1 MMVKAHGCCRLFCPA
16 LLETWPFLVKKTKE
30 KEMSHNFTESYD
42 VIVIGAG
49 HAGVEASLAASRM
62 GCKVLLA
69 TINIE
74 MLAFMPC
81 NPSIGGSAK
90 GIVVREVDALG
101 GEMAKNI
108 DKSYIQMKMLNTGKG
123 PAVRAL
129 RAQADKELYSK
140 EMRKTVENQENLTL
154 RQTMI
159 NEILVEDGK
168 VIGVKTAT
176 QQEYAAKAVI
186 VTTGTALRGEII
198 IGDLKYSSGP
208 NHSLAAIP
216 LADNLR
222 DLGFEIGRFKTGT
235 PPRVKASSI
244 NYDVTEIQPGDEK
257 ANHFS
262 YTSRDEDYVK
272 DQVPCWLT
280 YTNAE
285 SHEIIQNNLH
295 RAPMFSGIV
304 KGVGPRYCPSIEDK
318 IVRFADKERHQL
330 FLEPEGRDTE
340 EVYVQGLS
348 TSLPEDV
355 QKDLVHSIKGL
366 ENAEMMRTGYA
377 IEYDMIMPHQLRA
390 TLETKKISGLFTAGQ
405 TNGTS
410 GYEEAA
416 GQGII
421 AGINAALKIQ
431 GKPELIL
438 KRSDGYIG
446 VMIDDL
452 VTKGTVE
459 PYRLLTSRAEY
470 RLILRHDNA
479 DMRLTEIGREIGLVD
494 DERWARFEIKK
505 NQFDNEM
512 KRLESIKLKP
522 VKETNAKIEA
532 LGFKALTD
540 AVTAKEFMRRP
551 EVSYQDVVQFIGPA
565 AEELDEKIIELIETE
580 IKYEGYISKAL
591 DQVEK
596 MKRME
601 EKRIPANIDWDD
613 IDSIATEA
621 RQKFKKINPETI
633 GQASRISGV
642 NPADISILM
651 VYLEGKSRS
660 ISKNKAKS

>member
-1 MMVKAHGCCRLFCPA
+1 M
-16 LLETWPFLVKKTKE
+16 TY
-30 KEMSHNFTESYD
+30 NFIEEYD
-42 VIVIGAG
+42 IIVIGAG

-74 MLAFMPC
+74 MLAFLPC

-159 NEILVEDGK
+159 DEILVEDGK
-168 VIGVKTAT
+168 VVGVRTAT
-176 QQEYAAKAVI
+176 HQEYGAKAVI

-208 NHSLAAIP
+208 NHSLASIN
-216 LADNLR
+216 LADNLKK
-222 DLGFEIGRFKTGT
+222 LGLEIGRFKTGT

-244 NYDVTEIQPGDEK
+244 NYEETEIQPGDENP
-257 ANHFS
+257 NHFS
-262 YTSRDEDYVK
+262 YNSRDEDYLK
-272 DQVPCWLT
+272 DQIPCWLT
-280 YTNAE
+280 YTNSQ
-285 SHEIIQNNLH
+285 SHEIINSNLH
-295 RAPMFSGIV
+295 RAPMFTGVV

-330 FLEPEGRDTE
+330 FLEPEGRNTE

-355 QKDLVHSIKGL
+355 QRDLVHSIKGL

-377 IEYDMIMPHQLRA
+377 IEYDMVLPHQLRA

-416 GQGII
+416 GQGIV

-479 DMRLTEIGREIGLVD
+479 DMRLTEIGREVGLVD
-494 DERWARFEIKK
+494 DERWARFETKK
-505 NQFDNEM
+505 YQFENEM
-512 KRLESIKLKP
+512 KRLDSIKLKP
-522 VKETNAKIEA
+522 VKETNEKVAA
-532 LGFKALTD
+532 LGFKPLTD
-540 AVTAKEFMRRP
+540 AVTAKEFLRRP
-551 EVSYQDVVQFIGPA
+551 EVSYQDVVNFIGPA
-565 AEELDEKIIELIETE
+565 AEELDDKIIELIETE

-621 RQKFKKINPETI
+621 RQKFKLINPETI

-642 NPADISILM
+642 NPADISILI

-660 ISKNKAKS
+660 ISKNQEKES

>member
-1 MMVKAHGCCRLFCPA
+1 MVH
-16 LLETWPFLVKKTKE
+16 E
-30 KEMSHNFTESYD
+30 FTEDYD
-42 VIVIGAG
+42 VVVIGAG
-49 HAGVEASLAASRM
+49 HAGVEASLAAARM
-62 GCKVLLA
+62 GCKTLLA
-69 TINIE
+69 TINID

-90 GIVVREVDALG
+90 GIVVREIDALG
-101 GEMAKNI
+101 GEMGKNI
-108 DKSYIQMKMLNTGKG
+108 DKTYIQMKMLNTGKG

-129 RAQADKELYSK
+129 RAQADKNLYAR
-140 EMRKTVENQENLTL
+140 EMKHTVEKQENLTL
-154 RQTMI
+154 RQSI
-159 NEILVEDGK
+159 IDDILVEDGK
-168 VIGVKTAT
+168 VVGVLTAT
-176 QQEYAAKAVI
+176 GQKFSARAVV

-198 IGDLKYSSGP
+198 LGELKYSSGP
-208 NHSLAAIP
+208 NNSLASVT
-216 LADNLR
+216 LADNLKK
-222 DLGFEIGRFKTGT
+222 LGLEIGRFKTGT

-244 NYDVTEIQPGDEK
+244 NYDETEIQPGDSK
-257 ANHFS
+257 PNHFS
-262 YTSRDEDYVK
+262 FLSKDEDYL
-272 DQVPCWLT
+272 QEQIPCWLT
-280 YTNAE
+280 YTNQT
-285 SHEIIQNNLH
+285 SHDIITKNLY

-318 IVRFADKERHQL
+318 IVRFSDKERHQL

-355 QKDLVHSIKGL
+355 QKELLHSIKGL

-377 IEYDMIMPHQLRA
+377 IEYDIVLPHQLRA
-390 TLETKKISGLFTAGQ
+390 TLETKVISGLFTAGQ

-421 AGINAALKIQ
+421 AGINAALKVQ

-438 KRSDGYIG
+438 KRSDAYIG

-452 VTKGTVE
+452 VTKGTLE

-479 DMRLTEIGREIGLVD
+479 DMRLTEIGRTVGLVD
-494 DERWARFEIKK
+494 DQRWETFQIKK
-505 NQFDNEM
+505 NQFDTEM
-512 KRLESIKLKP
+512 RRLESIKLKP
-522 VKETNAKIEA
+522 IKETNERVQA
-532 LGFKALTD
+532 LGFKPLTD
-540 AVTAKEFMRRP
+540 AMTAKEFMRRP
-551 EVSYQDVVQFIGPA
+551 EIDYATVVTFIGQA
-565 AEELDEKIIELIETE
+565 AETLDPKIIELLETE
-580 IKYEGYISKAL
+580 IKYEGYINKAL
-591 DQVEK
+591 DQVAK

-601 EKRIPANIDWDD
+601 EKKIPKNIDWDA

-651 VYLEGKSRS
+651 VYIEG
-660 ISKNKAKS
+660 NGKARRKLS

>member
-1 MMVKAHGCCRLFCPA
+1 MTHTFA
-16 LLETWPFLVKKTKE
+16 E
-30 KEMSHNFTESYD
+30 NYD

-49 HAGVEASLAASRM
+49 HAGVEAGLAASRM
-62 GCKVLLA
+62 GCKTLLA
-69 TINIE
+69 TINLD
-74 MLAFMPC
+74 MVAFMPC

-90 GIVVREVDALG
+90 GIVVREIDALG
-101 GEMAKNI
+101 GEMGRNI
-108 DKSYIQMKMLNTGKG
+108 DKTYIQMKMLNTGKG

-129 RAQADKELYSK
+129 RAQADKAEYAA
-140 EMRKTVENQENLTL
+140 EMKRTVERQENLTL

-159 NEILVEDGK
+159 DEILVEDGK
-168 VIGVKTAT
+168 VVGVRTAT
-176 QQEYAAKAVI
+176 DQKYSATAVV

-208 NHSLAAIP
+208 NNSLSSIT
-216 LADNLR
+216 LADNLKE
-222 DLGFEIGRFKTGT
+222 LGLEIGRFKTGT
-235 PPRVKASSI
+235 PPRVNARTI
-244 NYDVTEIQPGDEK
+244 NYEETEIQPGDEK
-257 ANHFS
+257 PSHFS
-262 YTSRDEDYVK
+262 FLSKDEDYLQ

-280 YTNAE
+280 YTNAT
-285 SHEIIQNNLH
+285 SHEIINSNLH

-304 KGVGPRYCPSIEDK
+304 KGIGPRYCPSIEDK

-330 FLEPEGRDTE
+330 FLEPEGRHTDE
-340 EVYVQGLS
+340 IYVQGLS

-355 QKDLVHSIKGL
+355 QRELVHSIKGL
-366 ENAEMMRTGYA
+366 ENAQMMRTGYA
-377 IEYDMIMPHQLRA
+377 IEYDMVMPHQLRA

-421 AGINAALKIQ
+421 AGINAALKVQ
-431 GKPELIL
+431 DKPELIL

-479 DMRLTEIGREIGLVD
+479 DMRLTEIGRQVGLVD
-494 DERWARFEIKK
+494 DERWHVFQIHK

-522 VKETNAKIEA
+522 VKETNEKVVAM
-532 LGFKALTD
+532 GFKPLTD
-540 AVTAKEFMRRP
+540 ALTAKEFMRRP
-551 EVSYQDVVQFIGPA
+551 DVTYADVVAFIAPA
-565 AEELDEKIIELIETE
+565 AEDLDAKTIELIETE
-580 IKYEGYISKAL
+580 VKYEGYIAKAM
-591 DQVEK
+591 DQVDK

-601 EKRIPANIDWDD
+601 EKRIPADIDWDD

-621 RQKFKKINPETI
+621 RQKFKLISPETI

-651 VYLEGKSRS
+651 VYLEGRSRS
-660 ISKNKAKS
+660 IAKNKKKDSL